1 VSISILTIKHAF
13 VAPSLL
19 RRRLSWMSGMNAQ
32 KKDAASSCVFAKS
45 VSFPTFLRHP
55 WYASLVGGSVL
66 NYAGFAG
73 RRQLRTTM
81 AGFVAVA

>member
-1 VSISILTIKHAF
+1 
-13 VAPSLL
+13 
-19 RRRLSWMSGMNAQ
+19 MNAQ

-66 NYAGFAG
+66 NCAVCAG
-73 RRQLRTTM
+73 RRQLKLS
-81 AGFVAVA
+81 AGIVAVAKLVLLCFILQK